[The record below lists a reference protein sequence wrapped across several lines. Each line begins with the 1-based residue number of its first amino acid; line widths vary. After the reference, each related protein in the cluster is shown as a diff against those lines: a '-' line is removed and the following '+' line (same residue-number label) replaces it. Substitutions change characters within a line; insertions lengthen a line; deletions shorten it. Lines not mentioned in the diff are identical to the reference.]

1 MNHATLAT
9 NYICTNFSLE
19 FHHLNKYLALKY
31 LIMTIKDKIISS
43 IKNLPD
49 TVTIDD
55 ILDQIMLIEKIEKGI
70 EQSNKNQIVSDD
82 ELDKRL
88 GKWLV

>member
-1 MNHATLAT
+1 
-9 NYICTNFSLE
+9 
-19 FHHLNKYLALKY
+19 
-31 LIMTIKDKIISS
+31 MTTKEKIISG

-49 TVTIDD
+49 SVTIDD
-55 ILDQIMLIEKIEKGI
+55 ILDQIMLVEKIEKGI
-70 EQSNKNQIVSDD
+70 EQSNKNQVVSDD

>member
-1 MNHATLAT
+1 
-9 NYICTNFSLE
+9 
-19 FHHLNKYLALKY
+19 
-31 LIMTIKDKIISS
+31 MTIKDKIISS

-49 TVTIDD
+49 SVTIDD
-55 ILDQIMLIEKIEKGI
+55 ILDQIMLVEKIEKGV

-88 GKWLV
+88 GKWLA

>member
-1 MNHATLAT
+1 
-9 NYICTNFSLE
+9 
-19 FHHLNKYLALKY
+19 
-31 LIMTIKDKIISS
+31 MTTKDKIING

-49 TVTIDD
+49 SVTIDD

-70 EQSNKNQIVSDD
+70 DQSNKNQVVSDD

-88 GKWLV
+88 DKWLV

>member
-1 MNHATLAT
+1 
-9 NYICTNFSLE
+9 
-19 FHHLNKYLALKY
+19 
-31 LIMTIKDKIISS
+31 MTTKDKIISS

-49 TVTIDD
+49 SVTIDE
-55 ILDQIMLIEKIEKGI
+55 ILDQIMLVEKIEKGI
-70 EQSNKNQIVSDD
+70 EQSNKNQVVSDD

>member
-1 MNHATLAT
+1 
-9 NYICTNFSLE
+9 
-19 FHHLNKYLALKY
+19 
-31 LIMTIKDKIISS
+31 MTTKDKIISS

-49 TVTIDD
+49 SVTIDE
-55 ILDQIMLIEKIEKGI
+55 ILDQIMLVEKIEKGI
-70 EQSNKNQIVSDD
+70 EQSSKNQVVSDD

>member
-1 MNHATLAT
+1 
-9 NYICTNFSLE
+9 
-19 FHHLNKYLALKY
+19 
-31 LIMTIKDKIISS
+31 MTTKDKIIRG

-49 TVTIDD
+49 SVTVDD
-55 ILDQIMLIEKIEKGI
+55 ILDQIMLVEKIEKGI
-70 EQSNKNQIVSDD
+70 EQSNNNQVVSDD

>member
-1 MNHATLAT
+1 
-9 NYICTNFSLE
+9 
-19 FHHLNKYLALKY
+19 
-31 LIMTIKDKIISS
+31 MTTKDKIISG

-49 TVTIDD
+49 SVTIDD
-55 ILDQIMLIEKIEKGI
+55 ILDQIMLVEKIERGI
-70 EQSNKNQIVSDD
+70 EQSNKNQVVSDD

>member
-1 MNHATLAT
+1 
-9 NYICTNFSLE
+9 
-19 FHHLNKYLALKY
+19 
-31 LIMTIKDKIISS
+31 MTTKDKIISS

-49 TVTIDD
+49 SVTIDD
-55 ILDQIMLIEKIEKGI
+55 ILDHIMLVEKIEKGI
-70 EQSNKNQIVSDD
+70 EQSNNDQIVSDD

>member
-1 MNHATLAT
+1 
-9 NYICTNFSLE
+9 
-19 FHHLNKYLALKY
+19 
-31 LIMTIKDKIISS
+31 MTTKDKIISG

-49 TVTIDD
+49 SVTIDV
-55 ILDQIMLIEKIEKGI
+55 ILDQIMLVENIEKGI
-70 EQSNKNQIVSDD
+70 KLSNKNQVVSDD